1 MSTEKL
7 LIQRK
12 SLDLCPS
19 ECSLTDVDLRK
30 KNRKMVAQACVWN
43 QAAFDASQQN
53 LLHECTVPRISPRSS
68 LVHVTCL
75 KSLSCLP
82 CVRQAGLRI
91 CSLDLLC

>member
-19 ECSLTDVDLRK
+19 ECSLMDVDLKK
-30 KNRKMVAQACVWN
+30 KNRKMVPQAFVWN

-53 LLHECTVPRISPRSS
+53 LLHECTVPWISAHSS
-68 LVHVTCL
+68 FVHVTCL